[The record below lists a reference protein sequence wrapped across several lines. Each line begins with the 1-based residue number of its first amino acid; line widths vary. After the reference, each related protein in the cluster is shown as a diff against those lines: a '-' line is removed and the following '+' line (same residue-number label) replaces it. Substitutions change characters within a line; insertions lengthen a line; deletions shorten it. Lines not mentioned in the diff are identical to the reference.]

1 MDNLK
6 IFSGSELNIMF
17 KENIILA
24 VSHETFKNVHKKP
37 QRRHGKVLL
46 SLHSNRFLINDFC
59 DFDVQF
65 NPTSVEAVTNNL
77 AEIYLFEVL

>member
-6 IFSGSELNIMF
+6 IFSGSELNIMS

-37 QRRHGKVLL
+37 ATATPAWKSIVVIAAHIVIG
-46 SLHSNRFLINDFC
+46 F
-59 DFDVQF
+59 
-65 NPTSVEAVTNNL
+65 
-77 AEIYLFEVL
+77 